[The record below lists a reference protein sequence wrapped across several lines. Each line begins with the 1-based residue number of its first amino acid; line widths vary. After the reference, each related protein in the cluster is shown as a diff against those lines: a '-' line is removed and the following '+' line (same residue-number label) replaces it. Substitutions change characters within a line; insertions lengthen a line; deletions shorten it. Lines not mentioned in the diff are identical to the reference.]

1 VTAAS
6 IEQAVGFVDR
16 LEPATRG
23 KLLALGRHR
32 RFAAHA
38 TVLFEGDRPLD
49 VVVVH
54 SGIVKVTTNIDGRE
68 VVLDILGAGDIAG
81 ELAALDGRVRS
92 ASIVAMTPAAVDIIP
107 AEPFISFLAARPD
120 VAMTLLRCMSTR
132 LRDASRRQVEYG
144 ALDAV
149 GRVCRRLVELMG
161 RYGQPAGGGGGVRI
175 DAPLTQRD
183 IAAWAGLS
191 REAVVKALQSLRRLG
206 WVATTPRGICVL
218 DVAAV
223 TSRASVR

>member
-6 IEQAVGFVDR
+6 IDRTVGFVDR
-16 LEPATRG
+16 LEPDVRDE
-23 KLLALGRHR
+23 LLALGRRR
-32 RFAAHA
+32 RFTTQA
-38 TVLFEGDRPLD
+38 TLLYEGDQPVD
-49 VVVVH
+49 VVVVRD
-54 SGIVKVTTNIDGRE
+54 GVVKVSTNIDGRE

-81 ELAALDGRVRS
+81 ELAALDGRLRS
-92 ASIVAMTPAAVDIIP
+92 ASVVAMTPAEVHIIP
-107 AEPFISFLAARPD
+107 TAAFMAFLAARPE
-120 VAMTLLRCMSTR
+120 VAMTLLRCVSTR

-149 GRVCRRLVELMG
+149 GRVCRRLVELME
-161 RYGQPAGGGGGVRI
+161 RYGQPVGAAVRI
-175 DAPLTQRD
+175 DAPLTQSD

-206 WVATTPRGICVL
+206 WVATTPRGISVL

-223 TSRASVR
+223 TTRASVT